1 MWSRCP
7 PPRCP
12 PEGFEKE
19 DHDAADN
26 NDSNKSHANRHY
38 EVHRLPGV
46 SGRLQAVERPGR
58 RGNPVGLQLG
68 FSESSHSEREDPYVN
83 YLSRTS
89 RCEGAGGAALS

>member
-19 DHDAADN
+19 DQDAAD
-26 NDSNKSHANRHY
+26 NDSNKSYANRHY

-46 SGRLQAVERPGR
+46 SDCLQAVERPGR

-68 FSESSHSEREDPYVN
+68 FSESSDSEREDPYVD
-83 YLSRTS
+83 YVSRTS